1 MSDESLLVQRLL
13 NRGGTLFSD
22 ELGIDLERNTPSP
35 LFRWF
40 CAALL
45 MSARISSGI
54 ALDAARALTDAGW
67 TTAARMAESAWEDRV
82 RVLNDA
88 GYARFDERTATMLG
102 ETADLLLAHYDGDLR
117 RLRAKSGETPG
128 VVRSR
133 LKAFKGIGDVGADIF
148 LREVQKVWPEHYPF
162 IDRKTGEAARR
173 LGLPDT
179 PEALAD
185 MVGPERFAQLIAAL
199 VRADLD
205 GLTADDLLTG
215 TGHTQP

>member
-13 NRGGTLFSD
+13 DRGGTLFSD

-54 ALDAARALTDAGW
+54 ALDAAR
-67 TTAARMAESAWEDRV
+67 
-82 RVLNDA
+82 VLNDA

-102 ETADLLLAHYDGDLR
+102 ETADQLLAHYDGDLR
-117 RLRAKSGETPG
+117 RLRATSGETPG